1 MIHPSI
7 RDLAVPI
14 ESLVLLE
21 NNPRKGDIGAI
32 AASYRQFG
40 QVKPIVVRSNGDGT
54 STVIAGNHQLQ
65 AAKQLGWDEI
75 AVVELDATDTEAIA
89 FALADNRTAEL
100 GFTDNSIV
108 SELLSEVVDAGY
120 ADFLEELHW
129 DEFEIAAISE
139 WTEKNEPAEVD
150 ERGYVAPV
158 LITQPEVDKRVVETT
173 KNDDGEVVLTATQ
186 TVDTHDAVT
195 RGSTAI
201 NSGGGGSAIVQYTL
215 VFDDSEQQ
223 KDWYQFVRY
232 LKSSVVYDGDTTAE
246 RLMNFIRA
254 HADY

>member
-1 MIHPSI
+1 MRIHPSI
-7 RDLAVPI
+7 EHLAVPVKT
-14 ESLVLLE
+14 LVPLE
-21 NNPRKGDIGAI
+21 NNPRKGDLGAI
-32 AASYRQFG
+32 IASYRQFG
-40 QVKPIVVRSNGDGT
+40 QVKPIVVKTNGDGT

-65 AAKQLGWDEI
+65 AAKQMGWKEI
-75 AVVELDATDTEAIA
+75 AVVELDGDDQEAIA

-100 GFTDNSIV
+100 GFTDNSLVLEMIQEIPEY
-108 SELLSEVVDAGY
+108 SQLLED
-120 ADFLEELHW
+120 LHW

-139 WTEKNEPAEVD
+139 WTDRNEPAEVD

-158 LITQPEVDKRVVETT
+158 LIAQPEVDTTVVETT
-173 KNDDGEVVLTATQ
+173 KNDDGEVVLTATKS
-186 TVDTHDAVT
+186 VDTQDAVT

-232 LKSSVVYDGDTTAE
+232 LKSSVVYEGDTTAE
-246 RLMNFIRA
+246 RLMNFIKA